1 MRSSCSCRKLWDTVR
16 AFLLCVTLAATYLGC
31 FVDTRTAKIMTA
43 TLVQDH
49 DGMTTQVGSRNVSLL
64 GRVRL
69 EVLLTGGIIIR

>member
-1 MRSSCSCRKLWDTVR
+1 M
-16 AFLLCVTLAATYLGC
+16 TLAATYLGC
-31 FVDTRTAKIMTA
+31 FVDTRAAKIMTA
-43 TLVQDH
+43 TLVQDD